1 MAGVSCGLVN
11 TTNFNLSLASRDM
24 HRVRSLSTLKCWK
37 ISANW
42 LWVRSLMQG
51 LSFLSFHTLKFFV
64 CSMALGLPREG
75 TGDTIDGSSYK
86 QKFLK
91 KFTRNHHRTTQRK
104 PIIISEGF
112 YDNFRPQN
120 IFKSLGCTWMIS
132 YNGNFSNLDGTENGG
147 ISAQCLVVD

>member
-1 MAGVSCGLVN
+1 MVPV
-11 TTNFNLSLASRDM
+11 T
-24 HRVRSLSTLKCWK
+24 
-37 ISANW
+37 
-42 LWVRSLMQG
+42 
-51 LSFLSFHTLKFFV
+51 
-64 CSMALGLPREG
+64 
-75 TGDTIDGSSYK
+75 K

-91 KFTRNHHRTTQRK
+91 KFTRNHHTTTQRK

-147 ISAQCLVVD
+147 IGAQCLVVD